1 MHPQA
6 TCQLASLLP
15 PCSTGGNST
24 IRPMPL
30 RLRLDESR
38 LAQPSLLTNCS
49 SFASLVLFVWG
60 KVSRSDRG
68 SSAGDVSSFYSILVS
83 ISFLLVSLLAPRH
96 DGRMGEY
103 ISRGKMGR
111 RSFVFLALFVVLR
124 RSFFSFASRRFPRR
138 NGFFFGSER
147 LRFTSIDLGKAI
159 LFKIHF

>member
-49 SFASLVLFVWG
+49 SFASLVPFVWG
-60 KVSRSDRG
+60 KVSRSDQG

-96 DGRMGEY
+96 DGRKGEY

-111 RSFVFLALFVVLR
+111 RIHSSSRSLR
-124 RSFFSFASRRFPRR
+124 RSQTFVLLV
-138 NGFFFGSER
+138 R
-147 LRFTSIDLGKAI
+147 LSSVPSHSPLEFCETGV
-159 LFKIHF
+159 